1 MQDALGY
8 YLAMKEI
15 FALLDFGGYIAL
27 LLWGIHM
34 VQSGVQRAFGAE
46 LGVWMGHALGRPRRA
61 FFAGAAIT
69 AAIQSSTATGLM
81 ITSFAAT
88 GMVALVP
95 ALAAMLGANV
105 GTTLIVQLLSFK
117 MTALAPALILLGVW
131 LFRSQEPGRRRD
143 LGRVFIGLGLLLLS
157 LHELVGLFSPIQDAP
172 LLQTILEAL
181 AGSPMTGMLLAALLT
196 WAAHSSVAIVVLI
209 ISLAS
214 HQHMDPQ
221 LTYALVLGANVG
233 TAINPILEGA
243 GSTKDPANKRLPIGN
258 LGTRVFGCLIGMI
271 VLPWIP
277 DLMSWFTD
285 DPARAVANFHTFFN
299 LAVAALFL
307 PLLKP
312 YSRLL
317 SRYLPRRTDPDDPGL
332 PLYLDQSAQEV
343 PAVALGNA
351 AREALRLSDMLQEIL
366 DTARQNMLNNS
377 AQSINHARYIS
388 NAVNRLEPLI
398 TTYLASMDQENL
410 SKKDTRR
417 LNDILTF
424 STNISH
430 AATISVNGLLSHTAK
445 LRKQGWILQSEEQ
458 AEIGKV
464 MDRLI
469 RNQRQAAALFVAE
482 DVKTARYLAF
492 EKDFFRELE
501 VAAADRHIRKI
512 KAGQLDSAEQGS
524 LYLEILRD
532 VRTINSY
539 LVSAAAYPILAKH
552 DELLPNRI
560 RSNEE

>member
-1 MQDALGY
+1 
-8 YLAMKEI
+8 
-15 FALLDFGGYIAL
+15 
-27 LLWGIHM
+27 
-34 VQSGVQRAFGAE
+34 
-46 LGVWMGHALGRPRRA
+46 
-61 FFAGAAIT
+61 
-69 AAIQSSTATGLM
+69 
-81 ITSFAAT
+81 
-88 GMVALVP
+88 
-95 ALAAMLGANV
+95 
-105 GTTLIVQLLSFK
+105 
-117 MTALAPALILLGVW
+117 
-131 LFRSQEPGRRRD
+131 
-143 LGRVFIGLGLLLLS
+143 
-157 LHELVGLFSPIQDAP
+157 
-172 LLQTILEAL
+172 
-181 AGSPMTGMLLAALLT
+181 
-196 WAAHSSVAIVVLI
+196 
-209 ISLAS
+209 
-214 HQHMDPQ
+214 
-221 LTYALVLGANVG
+221 
-233 TAINPILEGA
+233 
-243 GSTKDPANKRLPIGN
+243 
-258 LGTRVFGCLIGMI
+258 
-271 VLPWIP
+271 
-277 DLMSWFTD
+277 
-285 DPARAVANFHTFFN
+285 
-299 LAVAALFL
+299 
-307 PLLKP
+307 
-312 YSRLL
+312 
-317 SRYLPRRTDPDDPGL
+317 
-332 PLYLDQSAQEV
+332 
-343 PAVALGNA
+343 
-351 AREALRLSDMLQEIL
+351 MLQEIL

-552 DELLPNRI
+552 DELLPNRV